1 MQSTLLIIIIGL
13 YLLMLPVI
21 GIIGRR
27 MSQERTL
34 RDFYLAGGGLTALPL
49 FFTLYAT
56 QYSGNTL
63 FGFAGNAYRE
73 GPVIFFAAL
82 GMAMAIASYL
92 LFARPLQDRAHKH
105 NYVTPA
111 DFVRHRYNSAWLV
124 RLVNILLV
132 ATLASYILTNFKA
145 VGLLAERLTDGEL
158 PMLYAVLGLA
168 IVMAFYESLG
178 GMRSVVMTDVIQGA
192 LLLIGCLGVLVA
204 TIATLGGT
212 GELLTA
218 VSSHP
223 ENAQGFTERQW
234 TRGISVMLLFG
245 TGVAMYPHAIQR
257 IYAAKSWVALSRSF
271 RFMFFAPL
279 LTTVPIILTAMAGYQ
294 LVPGMADAEADQII
308 PRLLFLLMDEFPILK
323 ILLAL
328 FMAAAIAAIMSTID
342 SALLSLGSIFT
353 QDVFRPLAPET
364 SQATL
369 TKIGKGLSWGL
380 MLMMAVLA
388 TILPQSI
395 WILMV
400 IKLEIMCQI
409 LPVIV
414 LGVHTQNLS
423 ARPLIAG
430 VLVGC
435 VATYML
441 RWGIDVDLGGWHA
454 GIFGLGLNIATIG
467 LFSLFEKPRTQ
478 EA

>member
-1 MQSTLLIIIIGL
+1 MQSTLLLIIGV

-21 GIIGRR
+21 GLLGRR
-27 MSQERTL
+27 MSKEKTL
-34 RDFYLAGGGLTALPL
+34 KDFYLAGGGLSVVPL

-56 QYSGNTL
+56 QYSGNTM

-73 GPVIFFAAL
+73 GPIMFFSAV
-82 GMAMAIASYL
+82 GMALVIASYW
-92 LFARPLQDRAHKH
+92 LFARPLQERAHQH
-105 NYVTPA
+105 GFVTPA
-111 DFVRHRYNSAWLV
+111 DFLRHRYNSAWLV

-178 GMRSVVMTDVIQGA
+178 GMRSVVMTDVIQGS
-192 LLLIGCLGVLVA
+192 LLLIGCLGVLAA
-204 TIATLGGT
+204 TIVTLGGT
-212 GELLTA
+212 DAL
-218 VSSHP
+218 VSAIATHP
-223 ENAQGFTERQW
+223 ANEQGFSERQW

-257 IYAAKSWVALSRSF
+257 IYAAKNWTALRNSF
-271 RFMFFAPL
+271 RFMFMAPL
-279 LTTVPIILTAMAGYQ
+279 LTTVPIILTAMAAHQ
-294 LVPGMADAEADQII
+294 LIPGMADAEADQTI
-308 PRLLFLLMDEFPILK
+308 PRLLFLLIDEFPMLK

-369 TKIGKGLSWGL
+369 TNIGKGLSWAL

-388 TILPQSI
+388 TMLPQSI
-395 WILMV
+395 WSLMV
-400 IKLEIMCQI
+400 IKLEIMSQI
-409 LPVIV
+409 LPVMVMGI
-414 LGVHTQNLS
+414 HTQKLS

-430 VLVGC
+430 LLVGC
-435 VATYML
+435 GATFMF
-441 RWGIDVDLGGWHA
+441 RWGVDVDLGGWHA
-454 GIFGLGLNIATIG
+454 GIVGLGMNIATIAV
-467 LFSLFEKPRTQ
+467 FSLIEKARIK
-478 EA
+478 AV